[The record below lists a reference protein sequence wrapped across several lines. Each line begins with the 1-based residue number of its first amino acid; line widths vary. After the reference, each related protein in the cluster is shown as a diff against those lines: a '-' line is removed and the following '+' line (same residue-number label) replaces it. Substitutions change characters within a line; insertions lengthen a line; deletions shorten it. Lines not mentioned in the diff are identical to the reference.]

1 MQNNKDKKWDVCV
14 IGGGPAGMMA
24 AGRAGESKKV
34 ILLEKNKKLGQKLL
48 LTGKGRC
55 NITTAEIDDHEFV
68 KKLNEKG
75 DFLYSGL
82 SDFGVE
88 KTTNF
93 FKEKLNLPLKEERG
107 GRVFPESGK
116 AEDVL
121 RALKKYLKKNNVE
134 IKRKAEVKEF
144 KIKDKKVISV
154 ALENSEVKAEKFII
168 ATGGKS
174 YPETGSSGDGFKWAE
189 KAGHKITDIFPSLVP
204 LKTKEKWVKKLQG
217 LDLKNVKLKVY
228 QEGNEK
234 EERFGD
240 MIFTH
245 FGVSGPAV
253 LDLSRKVVKLLK
265 SGEVK
270 MKIDLKPAL
279 GTERLDKRLRRDFK
293 KHSGKMIKNGLKDLL
308 PSKLISVFLK
318 LAEIHPSRITG
329 SITKKEKGEI
339 LKTLKGIELTIVEPS
354 GFEQAVVTKGGVST
368 DEVEQQTMKS
378 KLIKNLYF
386 AGEVLNLDG
395 PTGGYNLQIAWTTGF
410 IAGRSTSLN

>member
-1 MQNNKDKKWDVCV
+1 
-14 IGGGPAGMMA
+14 MMA
-24 AGRAGESKKV
+24 AGRAGEKKDV
-34 ILLEKNKKLGQKLL
+34 VLLEKNKKLGQKLL

-55 NITTAEIDDHEFV
+55 NITTAETDDYEFV

-88 KTTNF
+88 KTIKF
-93 FKEKLNLPLKEERG
+93 FEEKLNLPLKEERG
-107 GRVFPESGK
+107 GRIFPKSGK

-121 RALKKYLKKNNVE
+121 RVLKKYLEKGNVK
-134 IKRKAEVKEF
+134 IKRGAEVN
-144 KIKDKKVISV
+144 KIKIENKKVMSV
-154 ALENSEVKAEKFII
+154 TFQNTEIKAEKFII

-174 YPETGSSGDGFKWAE
+174 YPQTGSSGDGLKWAE
-189 KAGHKITDIFPSLVP
+189 KAGHKITDVFPSLVP
-204 LKTKEKWVKKLQG
+204 LKTEERWVEKLQG
-217 LDLKNVKLKVY
+217 LDLKNVKLKIY
-228 QEGNEK
+228 QEGVRK
-234 EERFGD
+234 EEKFGD

-265 SGEVK
+265 KGSMK

-279 GTERLDKRLRRDFK
+279 GTKKLDKRLRRDFK

-318 LAEIHPSRITG
+318 LAGIHPSRVTG
-329 SITKKEKGEI
+329 SITKEERGEI
-339 LKTLKGIELTIVEPS
+339 LKTLKGVELTIVEPA

>member
-1 MQNNKDKKWDVCV
+1 
-14 IGGGPAGMMA
+14 MMA